1 MSEPAFL
8 YHEILPEN
16 NKATGYSAHENV
28 DFNLTLPS
36 SRAFMLGTFRVEGE
50 LEVKYAGRFLDS
62 SDDVNGVIKD
72 KSIYLNPAVGAHACF
87 ESISTSM
94 NGVIVE
100 NAQDYNRWVNLA
112 TRSTSEQG
120 DFGNQSDQTCELKA
134 PYFQMTSPLL
144 QGNIPLYQPT
154 VPVRLNPDFSIKPM
168 IALNTSLRALPADKS
183 GVIRLT
189 LNMARIA
196 QILWGKDVD
205 SQCTYA
211 VKELRV
217 VFTSIPAEGVD
228 MSPIRLRTKISMKQS
243 IQSKFSNVALR
254 VPGICTG
261 VSCVFL
267 PQAQENDLKKDAL
280 ALSTLPNVN
289 SVQFAFNDATSQL
302 ISFKLK
308 EDTTIIH
315 NFIKS
320 MLDTGL
326 NTLTPTEWANSGE
339 GYGVGVSFNGQAV
352 DLRNQKFSV
361 QLNADGVNAQTP
373 YVIFLYFHSFVD
385 L

>member
-16 NKATGYSAHENV
+16 NKASGYTAHENV
-28 DFNLTLPS
+28 DFNLTAQG
-36 SRAFMLGTFRVEGE
+36 RAIMLGSIRIEGE
-50 LEVKYAGRFLDS
+50 LEVKYAGRFLN
-62 SDDVNGVIKD
+62 SDEDVNGVISD
-72 KSIYLNPAVGAHACF
+72 KSIYLNPAVGAHSCF
-87 ESISTSM
+87 ESITTSM
-94 NGVIVE
+94 NGVVVE
-100 NAQDYNRWVNLA
+100 TAMDYNRWVNVA
-112 TRSTSEQG
+112 TRATSEQG

-134 PYFQMTSPLL
+134 PYYQMTSPLL
-144 QGNIPLYQPT
+144 QGNVPEHQPT
-154 VPVRLNPDFSIKPM
+154 TELRLNPDFSVKPM
-168 IALNTSLRALPADKS
+168 IALNTSLRALPYSKS
-183 GVIRLT
+183 GVIRVT
-189 LNMARIA
+189 LNMARIN

-205 SQCTYA
+205 GQCTYA
-211 VKELRV
+211 CKDLRV
-217 VFTSIPAEGVD
+217 TFTSIPEEGVD
-228 MSPIRLRTKISMKQS
+228 MSPIRMRTKISMKQS
-243 IQSKFSNVALR
+243 IQSKLSNVALR

-267 PQAQENDLKKDAL
+267 PQAQENSLKDDAL
-280 ALSTLPNVN
+280 ALATLPNVN

-320 MLDTGL
+320 LLDTGL
-326 NTLTPTEWANSGE
+326 NTLSPTEWANSGE

-361 QLNADGVNAQTP
+361 QLNADGVDAASP